1 MGGRL
6 QRGRPPLGTGLR
18 RGLPASGET
27 LMKTT
32 RLTLTRLGP
41 ARDLTR
47 HEVDGAF
54 AEIGVM
60 RSRTPV

>member
-1 MGGRL
+1 MN
-6 QRGRPPLGTGLR
+6 
-18 RGLPASGET
+18 
-27 LMKTT
+27 TT
-32 RLTLTRLGP
+32 RLTLTRLGR

-47 HEVDGAF
+47 HEVEGDF

>member
-1 MGGRL
+1 MN
-6 QRGRPPLGTGLR
+6 
-18 RGLPASGET
+18 
-27 LMKTT
+27 TT
-32 RLTLTRLGP
+32 RLTPIRLGA

-47 HEVDGAF
+47 HEVEGAW

>member
-1 MGGRL
+1 
-6 QRGRPPLGTGLR
+6 
-18 RGLPASGET
+18 
-27 LMKTT
+27 MKTT
-32 RLTLTRLGP
+32 RLTLTRLGA

-47 HEVDGAF
+47 HEVEGDW

>member
-1 MGGRL
+1 M
-6 QRGRPPLGTGLR
+6 T
-18 RGLPASGET
+18 
-27 LMKTT
+27 TT
-32 RLTLTRLGP
+32 RLTLTRLGS

-47 HEVDGAF
+47 HEVEGDF

>member
-6 QRGRPPLGTGLR
+6 QGGGRLSESGLR

>member
-1 MGGRL
+1 
-6 QRGRPPLGTGLR
+6 
-18 RGLPASGET
+18 
-27 LMKTT
+27 MKTT